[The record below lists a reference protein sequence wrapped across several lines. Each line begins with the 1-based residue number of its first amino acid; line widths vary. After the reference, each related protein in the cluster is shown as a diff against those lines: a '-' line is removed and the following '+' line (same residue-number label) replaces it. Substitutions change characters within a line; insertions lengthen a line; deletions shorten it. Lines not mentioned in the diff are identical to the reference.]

1 MNAPAAMRRG
11 FLKGGAHAVTF
22 SAKVKAEI
30 CRDLPSSRCC
40 CTAMCYGMLLY
51 GSVFT
56 PREIRIISAS
66 DELFSF
72 MPRLFRRTFGFGF
85 DSISEKRTENA
96 RRSYVIR
103 DPGKLSA
110 ICERFGYDP
119 ERMPVLHVNL
129 GVLEEDHCR
138 ISFLK
143 GAFLTGG
150 SVTAPERGYHL
161 EFATDHASV
170 SRETHAL
177 LGELGFDA
185 REASRKNINLLYFK
199 QSAVIEDLL
208 TLLGAGV
215 SSMDLMSAKIE
226 KGMMNT
232 VNRKVNCDA
241 ANVKKSVDA
250 AQAQL
255 RAIRLIQEK
264 SELTALP
271 EKERETARLRLEHPS
286 ETTAELARLHDPP
299 VSKSCVNHRLRNI
312 MAAAAALEEKAT

>member
-1 MNAPAAMRRG
+1 M
-11 FLKGGAHAVTF
+11 TF
-22 SAKVKAEI
+22 SSKVKAEL
-30 CRDLPSSRCC
+30 CREFPSSRCC

-56 PREIRIISAS
+56 SREIRIISAS
-66 DELFSF
+66 DELHSF

-85 DSISEKRTENA
+85 DSISEKKTENS
-96 RRSYVIR
+96 RRSYLIR
-103 DPGKLSA
+103 DTDKLSA

-119 ERMPVLHVNL
+119 SRMPVLHVNL
-129 GVLEEDHCR
+129 SVLEEDHCR

-150 SVTAPERGYHL
+150 SVTDPDKGYHL

-185 REASRKNINLLYFK
+185 REASRKSTHLLYFK
-199 QSAVIEDLL
+199 QSGVIEDLL
-208 TLLGAGV
+208 TFLGAAV
-215 SSMDLMSAKIE
+215 SSMELMSAKIE
-226 KGMMNT
+226 KDMTNS
-232 VNRKVNCDA
+232 VNRLVNCDA
-241 ANVKKSVDA
+241 ANVRKAVDA

-255 RAIRLIQEK
+255 HAIRLIQER
-264 SELTALP
+264 SALTILP
-271 EKERETARLRLEHPS
+271 EKERETACLRLEHPS

-312 MAAAAALEEKAT
+312 LAAAAELEEQES

>member
-1 MNAPAAMRRG
+1 MNAPAAVRRG
-11 FLKGGAHAVTF
+11 LLKGGFPMTF
-22 SAKVKAEI
+22 SSKVKAEI
-30 CRDLPSSRCC
+30 CRDLPSQRCC

-56 PREIRIISAS
+56 SRGIRIISSS
-66 DELFSF
+66 DELYSF

-85 DSISEKRTENA
+85 DSISEKRSANA
-96 RRSYVIR
+96 RRSFVIQ
-103 DPGKLSA
+103 DPEKLSV

-119 ERMPVLHVNL
+119 ARMPVLHVNL

-150 SVTAPERGYHL
+150 SVTSPDRGYHL

-170 SRETHAL
+170 SRETHAM
-177 LGELGFDA
+177 LGELGFNA
-185 REASRKNINLLYFK
+185 REALRKNTHLLYFK
-199 QSAVIEDLL
+199 QSGVIEDLL

-215 SSMDLMSAKIE
+215 SSMELMGAKIE
-226 KGMMNT
+226 KAMMNT

-241 ANVKKSVDA
+241 ANVKKAVDA

-255 RAIRLIQEK
+255 RAIRYLQEK

-271 EKERETARLRLEHPS
+271 EKERETARLRLEYPS
-286 ETTAELARLHDPP
+286 ETIAELAKLHDPP
-299 VSKSCVNHRLRNI
+299 VSKSCVSHRLRSI
-312 MAAAAALEEKAT
+312 METAAELRKTSK